1 MSIDELKAALLVEQA
16 QMIALLREGLED
28 PDWRPDTE
36 AWTFRMIA
44 AHMRHVE
51 IETLYR
57 RTQLLLTV
65 EKPQFT
71 YYLNTGW
78 RFDGLD
84 MGESLDEWVLWRQ
97 RWLDLVGTFSA
108 EEHTRY
114 GKHPTF
120 GNLTAQGI
128 MQVALDH
135 DRGHARDISRMIEKY
150 QETTF
155 V

>member
-1 MSIDELKAALLVEQA
+1 MIDELKVELLAEQGW
-16 QMIALLREGLED
+16 IVALLREGIGE
-28 PDWRPDTE
+28 PDWRPDAE
-36 AWTFRMIA
+36 NWSFRMIA

-57 RTQLLLTV
+57 RTQLLLAV
-65 EKPQFT
+65 EKPQFE

-84 MGESLDEWVLWRQ
+84 MGEALDEWVLWRQ

-108 EEHTRY
+108 EEHTLY
-114 GKHPTF
+114 GIHPTF
-120 GNLTAQGI
+120 GKLTAQGI

-135 DRGHARDISRMIEKY
+135 DRGHREDIERMVEK
-150 QETTF
+150 F
-155 V
+155 R